1 MIRRILYAALLIAVF
16 FAPVK
21 RVNVADLEPVEAIL
35 LTRTAE
41 TVTLTTDT
49 DISGTGEDIS
59 RAMENLRKNTPGEL
73 FLDTVQ
79 YVALPDL
86 DDSDQETLKTYLPAG
101 VKFFYLEGQP
111 AENWAEFFRKGDRP

>member
-59 RAMENLRKNTPGEL
+59 RAMENLRKNTPGIL

-86 DDSDQETLKTYLPAG
+86 DDSDQEALKTYFPAG